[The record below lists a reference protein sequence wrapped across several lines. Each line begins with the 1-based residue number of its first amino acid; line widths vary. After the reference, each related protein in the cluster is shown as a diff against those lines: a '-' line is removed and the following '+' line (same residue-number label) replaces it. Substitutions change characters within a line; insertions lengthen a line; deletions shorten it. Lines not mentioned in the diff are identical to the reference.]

1 MPELDMNPDSK
12 KAAWALLRD
21 YNSIAVQLGL
31 PEVKK
36 FSDRATGLKRL
47 TAMRQ
52 KLAGWNSLS
61 NSTPET
67 QLNNDTDTAVIENE
81 AAVDEAAVDAAAAAP
96 ASRRGRS
103 KKICGVRLYATSK
116 CTERNPRREGTNGYR
131 SLQIIID
138 NPGILAEDY
147 FAQGGRTNDLQW
159 DIAHGNAYSTENVG

>member
-36 FSDRATGLKRL
+36 FSDRSTGLKRL
-47 TAMRQ
+47 TAIRQ
-52 KLAGWNSLS
+52 KLAESPT

-67 QLNNDTDTAVIENE
+67 QLNNDTDTAAITTT
-81 AAVDEAAVDAAAAAP
+81 VDESLVDPDTNHTSDAP
-96 ASRRGRS
+96 APKRGRA
-103 KKICGVRLYATSK
+103 KKICRVRLMPTEK
-116 CTERNPRREGTNGYR
+116 CAEGNPRRDGTNGHR
-131 SLQIIID
+131 SMQIIID

-159 DIAHGNAYSTENVG
+159 DVAHGNVVMEDAA